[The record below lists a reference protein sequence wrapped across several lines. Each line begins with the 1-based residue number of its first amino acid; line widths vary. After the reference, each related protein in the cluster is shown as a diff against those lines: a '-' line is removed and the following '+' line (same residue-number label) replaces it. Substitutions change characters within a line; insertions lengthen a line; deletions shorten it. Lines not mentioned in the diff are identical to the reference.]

1 MSMWDVVIAGYLRS
15 PISRSRPRQPE
26 RDVFN
31 SVRADTLMAIVIREL
46 VERSGID
53 KKDID
58 HCILGCA
65 NQSGEQFNYGGRL
78 ISLQAG
84 LEIETPALGVEKQCG
99 SAMTAIG
106 IGGMEIV
113 TGVSEVVV
121 AGGYEHM
128 THVPMGANVSPN
140 PEYVQQEKRF
150 DWTVA
155 FNMGLTAEKLAEES
169 GISKQEM
176 DEWSLRSHMLAAKAY
191 DEGYFKDELVPIE
204 VTLADG
210 TKTVIDRDQSVRPD
224 TTLEKIANLPPAFK
238 PDGVITA
245 GNSSPLNA
253 GAGAVILM
261 SEKKAKEYGI
271 EPLAYLRYAAWAAV
285 DPSVMGKGP
294 VPASRRLLEK
304 TGLKVSDIDFWEVN
318 EAFAV
323 VTLYAIRELGLNP
336 DVVNV
341 KGGAIAIGHPLG
353 MTGARLT
360 GTLARILELMDGRY
374 GVATMCCGGGQGTAV
389 LIERP

>member
-1 MSMWDVVIAGYLRS
+1 MWNVVIAGYLRT
-15 PISRSRPRQPE
+15 PISRSRPKEPE
-26 RDVFN
+26 KDVFN
-31 SVRADTLMAIVIREL
+31 SVRADELAAIVVKEL
-46 VERSGID
+46 VERTGID

-58 HCILGCA
+58 HCIMGCA

-84 LEIETPALGVEKQCG
+84 LEFETPALGVERQCG

-106 IGGMEIV
+106 IGAMEIE

-128 THVPMGANVSPN
+128 THVPMGANISPN
-140 PEYVQQEKRF
+140 AEYIKREKRF
-150 DWTVA
+150 DWMIA

-169 GISKQEM
+169 GITKREM
-176 DEWSLRSHMLAAKAY
+176 DEWSLRSHQLAAKAY
-191 DEGYFKDELVPIE
+191 KEGYFKDEILPIE

-210 TKTVIDRDQSVRPD
+210 TKTVIDRDQSVRED
-224 TTLEKIANLPPAFK
+224 TTLEKIASLPPAFK
-238 PDGVITA
+238 PGGIITA

-271 EPLAYLRYAAWAAV
+271 EPMAYLRYAAWAGV

-294 VPASRRLLEK
+294 VPASKKILK
-304 TGLKVSDIDFWEVN
+304 KAKLKVSDIDFWEIN

-323 VTLYAIRELGLNP
+323 VTLYCIRELGINP
-336 DVVNV
+336 DIVNV

-360 GTLARILELMDGRY
+360 GTLARILNLMDGRY
-374 GVATMCCGGGQGTAV
+374 GIANMCCGGGQGTAV